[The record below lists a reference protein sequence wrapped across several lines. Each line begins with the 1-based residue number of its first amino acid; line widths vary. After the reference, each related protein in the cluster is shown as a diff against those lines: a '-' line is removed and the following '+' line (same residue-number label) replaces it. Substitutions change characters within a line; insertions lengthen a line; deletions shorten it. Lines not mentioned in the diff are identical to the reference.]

1 MTTNANFIT
10 RARTTLVV
18 VLILIPLATTAF
30 IKFRPAL
37 SEHKEISSLAVLHPR
52 LIGSAEFQYLE
63 NDVVKRLHESLAD
76 VPELVVRDI
85 PPMDN
90 QFGKVS
96 LAELMKTVD
105 ADALLVPTLTI
116 DAGIVQLNLQVFEAD
131 TLKVRFNTPYQ
142 SSIDNYP
149 NMMKAAGAALKRAL
163 KG

>member
-1 MTTNANFIT
+1 
-10 RARTTLVV
+10 
-18 VLILIPLATTAF
+18 
-30 IKFRPAL
+30 
-37 SEHKEISSLAVLHPR
+37 
-52 LIGSAEFQYLE
+52 
-63 NDVVKRLHESLAD
+63 
-76 VPELVVRDI
+76 
-85 PPMDN
+85 MDN